1 MDVGEIFTEFQI
13 VSLHLMRLA
22 ADRPLYPL
30 DVLELELSPMEIKTV
45 VATVSWR

>member
-1 MDVGEIFTEFQI
+1 MFTEFQV
-13 VSLHLMRLA
+13 VSLRLMRLA

-30 DVLELELSPMEIKTV
+30 PGLELELSPEEIKTI